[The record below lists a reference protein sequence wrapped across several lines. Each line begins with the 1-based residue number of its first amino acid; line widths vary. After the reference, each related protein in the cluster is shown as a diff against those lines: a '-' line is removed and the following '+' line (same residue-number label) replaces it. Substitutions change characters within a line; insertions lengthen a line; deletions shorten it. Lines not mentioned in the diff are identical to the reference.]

1 MMPYSHVTDVV
12 VVVVVIDIVGV
23 LVVVVV
29 DVMLAR
35 VGDGLASII
44 DFIVSILAG
53 MHLFI
58 HCW

>member
-1 MMPYSHVTDVV
+1 MMPYSHVTDAV

-29 DVMLAR
+29 DVML